1 MVPSMAGMVPAEA
14 DYTGQTATAHN
25 PILLMFEPQVAD
37 LRVMRAA
44 RISLLLLMSVVVLGG
59 CQMRVEQRFEVNDD
73 GSGTIEVV
81 TLFDEEAQELVTFG
95 MGFEA
100 IVQDA
105 PAGFE
110 AAVVEDGDLAG
121 TAMSAEFSTL
131 DEIRALTQELSEE
144 GGMGSV
150 NVRQAGDAFIFQMAL
165 PDEGLTV
172 DGTDMADFADFGDF
186 GGVEGMDELNDAIQ
200 FRVVAVL
207 PGHIADSNADEVDG
221 DTAVW
226 TISMLSPP
234 TEMLFAS
241 SLPGSG
247 RAFPVLWILG
257 AIAAGALAFVTFR
270 WWQRNSKPPGDDLP
284 AAAASEALIYQS
296 AAPSPEAPETPPSN
310 N

>member
-1 MVPSMAGMVPAEA
+1 M
-14 DYTGQTATAHN
+14 
-25 PILLMFEPQVAD
+25 
-37 LRVMRAA
+37 RVT
-44 RISLLLLMSVVVLGG
+44 RISALLLLSVLVLGG
-59 CQMRVEQRFEVNDD
+59 CQMRVEQRFEVNGD
-73 GSGTIEVV
+73 GSGTIKVV

-105 PAGFE
+105 PVGFE
-110 AAVVEDGDLAG
+110 AEVVEDGDLAG

-131 DEIRALTQELSEE
+131 DEIPGLTQELSEE

-150 NVRQAGDAFIFQMAL
+150 NVRQSGDAFIFQMTL

-172 DGTDMADFADFGDF
+172 DGSDIGDLADFGDF
-186 GGVEGMDELNDAIQ
+186 GGVEGVDELNDAIQ

-207 PGHIADSNADEVDG
+207 PGQIEDSNADEVDG

-247 RAFPVLWILG
+247 LSFPVLWILG
-257 AIAAGALAFVTFR
+257 AIVAGALVFVAFR
-270 WWQRNSKPPGDDLP
+270 WWQRTSKPPVDDLHT
-284 AAAASEALIYQS
+284 AAPSEALIGQS
-296 AAPSPEAPETPPSN
+296 AAPSPEAPGTPHSDD
-310 N
+310 

>member
-1 MVPSMAGMVPAEA
+1 M
-14 DYTGQTATAHN
+14 
-25 PILLMFEPQVAD
+25 
-37 LRVMRAA
+37 RVV
-44 RISLLLLMSVVVLGG
+44 RISLLLLFSVVMLGG

-73 GSGTIEVV
+73 GSGTVKVV
-81 TLFDEEAQELVTFG
+81 TLFDEEAQGFVTFG

-105 PAGFE
+105 PAGFDAE
-110 AAVVEDGDLAG
+110 VVEDGDLAG
-121 TAMSAEFSTL
+121 TAMSARFSTL
-131 DEIRALTQELSEE
+131 DEIPALTQELSEE
-144 GGMGSV
+144 GGMGTV
-150 NVRQAGDAFIFQMAL
+150 NVRHAGDAFIFQMTL

-172 DGTDMADFADFGDF
+172 DGSDISDLADFGDF

-207 PGHIADSNADEVDG
+207 PGHIEDSNADEVDG

-247 RAFPVLWILG
+247 RSFPVLWVVA
-257 AIAAGALAFVTFR
+257 AIAAVALVVVAFR
-270 WWQRNSKPPGDDLP
+270 SWQRTRKPLGNELP
-284 AAAASEALIYQS
+284 TAAPPEALIGQP
-296 AAPSPEAPETPPSN
+296 AAPPPNGPGAPPSDD
-310 N
+310 